1 MAALLR
7 LGAGKACRLLAANAI
22 RNPLIYQRSSEILH
36 KECILRAC
44 STRFDAL
51 RYLSSETTAGEA
63 VKEPS
68 EIESQPTRGKKRFR
82 YEKAP
87 ETRYDR
93 DTRILGTIIVKKI
106 LLRTFEN
113 ILLKE
118 GKLTPL
124 QAYQAI
130 RNCGTQ
136 LLYERP
142 EKRVEVAHY
151 IWDKI
156 IETDISQDGDKENLF
171 KSFFSC
177 KMLEYIKDSKM
188 HVTEEVYSALVTAY
202 GRTRDME
209 SAKGVFDLMKENNLK
224 PDTDNYTALLLVHA
238 EIGDVEGIMELLD
251 TPHILDFVQKNLR
264 DFLITVS
271 TRGEVNTAFLL
282 LGYMKQPTNAFGL
295 TTAENNERLFL
306 RNTILSGQSIDT
318 IMITIRELEKLGLFE
333 PKKLYELA
341 LDNSYNARNPAA
353 QDVFSLMAKHGFELD
368 GRVLKYL
375 LDSFSESSGN
385 DLEMVVAFTK
395 DMPFTSYSIT
405 VLAQLFMMTGNLDKL
420 QQTIELAKKEGVKDK
435 ALIWGFEEY
444 LLSKEF
450 SPKQAVKIV
459 EVLDKHINSAHEGIF
474 TRLQNVDPDAIKENA
489 EFLKRLI
496 EAGLSHHLQPQC
508 YTVMF
513 KQLVNFRLSQDFYEF
528 LRVMKEHQVPLSFH
542 QYRPMLQM
550 MSIDG
555 KAEAAQFCFDKIKEE
570 NELVGLDYSRL
581 IEAYGRCPISG
592 IRKGL
597 GDEKGIQKVKEL
609 YSEISLKGITMTK
622 FARGV
627 VYIAFLKS
635 GEVEQAEDI
644 KFIHGEG
651 FPTFI
656 VMNEFMRAYSQ
667 RGDVKKTLEY
677 FEMLKEIHDERGMP
691 AFVYNEL
698 IFCYGRHDDVVSQMK
713 VLAEMDELGLKT
725 VQRTFSPIVHSFC
738 RRGDIKSAL
747 EIFRRAKEDGPF
759 LGKSSLIV
767 LLNTMVKLGQT
778 EHFESVL
785 EDCRHFFARVVRDR
799 DDAQETIKKLVFAC
813 LHAEKYDLALKL
825 MLEND
830 VNLDSFTLSTPA
842 RNAGWKGEVQA
853 VLNAIK
859 FMKENNVDPKMLY
872 RDLIR
877 AYDFHRDLDA
887 IKAVYNMIVEE
898 GIEVGPAF
906 HEIYKRTLI
915 KYSERLSPGEVRQIA
930 SATQDEVD
938 LDDESDSS
946 SDEEVANTQEFERDS
961 VTDVDEVK
969 GPK

>member
-1 MAALLR
+1 M
-7 LGAGKACRLLAANAI
+7 
-22 RNPLIYQRSSEILH
+22 
-36 KECILRAC
+36 
-44 STRFDAL
+44 
-51 RYLSSETTAGEA
+51 
-63 VKEPS
+63 
-68 EIESQPTRGKKRFR
+68 
-82 YEKAP
+82 
-87 ETRYDR
+87 
-93 DTRILGTIIVKKI
+93 
-106 LLRTFEN
+106 
-113 ILLKE
+113 
-118 GKLTPL
+118 
-124 QAYQAI
+124 
-130 RNCGTQ
+130 
-136 LLYERP
+136 
-142 EKRVEVAHY
+142 
-151 IWDKI
+151 
-156 IETDISQDGDKENLF
+156 
-171 KSFFSC
+171 
-177 KMLEYIKDSKM
+177 
-188 HVTEEVYSALVTAY
+188 
-202 GRTRDME
+202 
-209 SAKGVFDLMKENNLK
+209 
-224 PDTDNYTALLLVHA
+224 
-238 EIGDVEGIMELLD
+238 
-251 TPHILDFVQKNLR
+251 
-264 DFLITVS
+264 VS
-271 TRGEVNTAFLL
+271 
-282 LGYMKQPTNAFGL
+282 
-295 TTAENNERLFL
+295 
-306 RNTILSGQSIDT
+306 D
-318 IMITIRELEKLGLFE
+318 
-333 PKKLYELA
+333 
-341 LDNSYNARNPAA
+341 
-353 QDVFSLMAKHGFELD
+353 
-368 GRVLKYL
+368 
-375 LDSFSESSGN
+375 
-385 DLEMVVAFTK
+385 
-395 DMPFTSYSIT
+395 
-405 VLAQLFMMTGNLDKL
+405 
-420 QQTIELAKKEGVKDK
+420 
-435 ALIWGFEEY
+435 
-444 LLSKEF
+444 
-450 SPKQAVKIV
+450 
-459 EVLDKHINSAHEGIF
+459 EGIF
-474 TRLQNVDPDAIKENA
+474 TRLQNVNPDAIKENA

-513 KQLVNFRLSQDFYEF
+513 KQLVNFRLSQNFYEL

-555 KAEAAQFCFDKIKEE
+555 KAEAAQFCFDKMKEE

-597 GDEKGIQKVKEL
+597 GDEKGVQKVKEL

-799 DDAQETIKKLVFAC
+799 DDAQETIKQLVFAC

-859 FMKENNVDPKMLY
+859 FMKENNVDPKMIY

-906 HEIYKRTLI
+906 HEMYKRTLI

-946 SDEEVANTQEFERDS
+946 SDEEIANTQEFERDS